1 MPPLVPLPTVMNA
14 EPISMWPAP
23 DPIPPDLP
31 RESITDDDVDVI
43 RAAWKAVR
51 EADEADLHLHRI
63 EEAED
68 ADVAAAFLAAVAE
81 THRAPCTGARPPG
94 TRSCMDDPRDLEA
107 LEVERDYQRRMARG
121 EIDMLPP
128 DDTSG
133 AEPIWGTRAYLGS
146 APDMPDAPEEPN
158 LFGIGTY
165 DASKS
170 KSAGKAKGKSKDKSK
185 GKSKGKPKG
194 KNRESQSGSSRMTW
208 RQMYDYW
215 KYDSA

>member
-1 MPPLVPLPTVMNA
+1 
-14 EPISMWPAP
+14 
-23 DPIPPDLP
+23 
-31 RESITDDDVDVI
+31 
-43 RAAWKAVR
+43 
-51 EADEADLHLHRI
+51 
-63 EEAED
+63 
-68 ADVAAAFLAAVAE
+68 
-81 THRAPCTGARPPG
+81 
-94 TRSCMDDPRDLEA
+94 MDDPRDLEA
-107 LEVERDYQRRMARG
+107 LEVERDYQRRLANG
-121 EIDMLPP
+121 EVDMLPP
-128 DDTSG
+128 DATRG

-146 APDMPDAPEEPN
+146 APDMPEAPEEPN
-158 LFGIGTY
+158 LFGIGTC